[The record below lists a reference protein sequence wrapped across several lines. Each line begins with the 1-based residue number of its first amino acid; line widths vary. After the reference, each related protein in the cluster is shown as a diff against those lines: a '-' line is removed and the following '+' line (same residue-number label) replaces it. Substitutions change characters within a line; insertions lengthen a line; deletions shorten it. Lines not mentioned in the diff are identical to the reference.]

1 MELALGVDR
10 GRVCLAEG
18 TARSR
23 VLRWERV
30 QQVGGMK
37 EDGCGWVYW
46 VRSPRVLQTH
56 LGSHPRLQGRA
67 VQCKE
72 AKASAGQT
80 EGCAGVCTQIPTS
93 GGWVTGVAASPHSLG
108 FKAAPGPQPKVEVLK
123 LQGTAE

>member
-56 LGSHPRLQGRA
+56 LGSHPRLQEGQSSARRQKPLLAKPKA
-67 VQCKE
+67 VQVFAHKYLPQV
-72 AKASAGQT
+72 AG
-80 EGCAGVCTQIPTS
+80 
-93 GGWVTGVAASPHSLG
+93 
-108 FKAAPGPQPKVEVLK
+108 
-123 LQGTAE
+123 LQG